1 MHNCMRRILLVATS
15 LALAA
20 CATAPKPA
28 EPVQPVQAPHV
39 RSAILG
45 MTAAELVQRFGSPD
59 LQIREG
65 ESLKLQFRSD
75 LCVLDAY
82 LYPSGTAPH
91 RVTHVD
97 TRTRALAAIDQAL
110 CIRSLDAP

>member
-1 MHNCMRRILLVATS
+1 MRRILLVATS
-15 LALAA
+15 LTLAA
-20 CATAPKPA
+20 CATAPKPVETA
-28 EPVQPVQAPHV
+28 QPPQAPHV
-39 RSAILG
+39 PSAILG
-45 MTAAELVQRFGSPD
+45 LTAAELVQRFGTPD

-65 ESLKLQFRSD
+65 DSLKLQFRSD

-97 TRTRALAAIDQAL
+97 TRTRALAAIDQAV

>member
-1 MHNCMRRILLVATS
+1 MRFSLVALFS
-15 LALAA
+15 LVLAA
-20 CATAPKPA
+20 CTTAPKPV
-28 EPVQPVQAPHV
+28 EPAQPVQAPHV
-39 RSAILG
+39 PSAILG
-45 MTAAELVQRFGSPD
+45 MTAAQLVQRFGTPD

-65 ESLKLQFRSD
+65 DSLKLQFRSD

-82 LYPSGTAPH
+82 LYPTGTAPH

-97 TRTRALAAIDQAL
+97 TRTRALAAIDQAV